1 VLGAILLVFL
11 LSSLGV
17 LLFEYPANQ
26 NFHNLWDAMWWTLV
40 TAATVGYGDMVP
52 LTTGGRFIAILVM
65 LFGIGLL
72 GMVTGRIASWLVNWK
87 IKEGS
92 GLAYQKEVKKHFVI
106 CGWKNEMISVL
117 EDILRVNSDLS
128 DADIVLVSTVE
139 PAEVENLRSHPSL
152 QNIRFVRGDYVE
164 ENVLLRANIKQAT
177 KVLVLADSSAKA
189 SDQEVD
195 ARTVMSVLTIKTIS
209 KDIYTC
215 VELIDSKFKRY
226 LENVHCDEI
235 ILSRAYNRILLA
247 NATAA
252 SGLAHIIQD
261 LLDVEGSHLV
271 TKNFPAR
278 FVGDTFAN
286 LSKYFMEYE
295 NTIVIGILENTGNIF
310 QRKREALQEA
320 QKTPD
325 ISRLVSNL
333 QEVKELRG
341 NLPVFNPGPEYEI
354 KSYSR
359 AILIQA

>member
-1 VLGAILLVFL
+1 
-11 LSSLGV
+11 
-17 LLFEYPANQ
+17 
-26 NFHNLWDAMWWTLV
+26 
-40 TAATVGYGDMVP
+40 
-52 LTTGGRFIAILVM
+52 LTTGGRFVAILVM

-72 GMVTGRIASWLVNWK
+72 GMVTGRIASWLVEWK

-92 GLAYQKEVKKHFVI
+92 GLVDQKKVKKHFVV
-106 CGWKNEMISVL
+106 CGWKNEMVSVL
-117 EDILRVNSDLS
+117 EDILRVNPNLS
-128 DADIVLVSTVE
+128 DEDIVMVSTVE
-139 PAEVENLRSHPSL
+139 PGQVENLRSRPSL

-164 ENVLLRANIKQAT
+164 ENVLLRANIKQAA
-177 KVLVLADSSAKA
+177 KVLVLADNSTQA

-215 VELIDSKFKRY
+215 VELIDAKFKRY

-235 ILSRAYNRILLA
+235 ILSREYNRILLA

-252 SGLAHIIQD
+252 SGIAHIIQD
-261 LLDVEGSHLV
+261 LLDVEGSRLV
-271 TKNFPAR
+271 TKAFPAQ

-286 LSKYFMEYE
+286 LSKYFMEAE
-295 NTIVIGILENTGNIF
+295 STILIGILENTGNIF
-310 QRKREALQEA
+310 QRKREALREA

-333 QEVKELRG
+333 QSVKELRG
-341 NLPVFNPGPEYEI
+341 NLPVFNPGPDYEI